1 MMQSMTGFGKSNRI
15 FPSRKASI
23 EIRTLNSKGLDL
35 SVKIPSIYKEVEPQI
50 RKLIGKVLNRG
61 KIEFAIHIESE
72 KAGKLNLVNK
82 ELASSMYKELK
93 ALNQA
98 WGEQKSDYLSMIL
111 RMPDV
116 INTEGMAPDKV
127 ELSMVLELAEEACK
141 QVREFREKEGLD
153 LRTEFLKRTDE
164 ISMLLKEIEPFEAE
178 RLESTK
184 NRLQKGLA
192 DFPTDKMDGNR
203 FEQELIY
210 YIEKLDIAEEK
221 MRLKNHI
228 QYFLDTIPLYQS
240 GKKLGFIAQEMGREI
255 NTIGSKCNHA
265 EMQKRVVQMKDSL
278 EKIKEQ
284 ILNTL

>member
-1 MMQSMTGFGKSNRI
+1 MMQSMTGFGKSNRV

-72 KAGKLNLVNK
+72 KAGELNLVNK

-98 WGEQKSDYLSMIL
+98 WGEQKGDYLSMIL

-116 INTEGMAPDKV
+116 INTEGMAPDKA

-141 QVREFREKEGLD
+141 QVREFREKEGQD

-164 ISMLLKEIEPFEAE
+164 ISTLLKEIEPFEAE

-184 NRLQKGLA
+184 NRLQKS
-192 DFPTDKMDGNR
+192 
-203 FEQELIY
+203 
-210 YIEKLDIAEEK
+210 EK
-221 MRLKNHI
+221 
-228 QYFLDTIPLYQS
+228 
-240 GKKLGFIAQEMGREI
+240 
-255 NTIGSKCNHA
+255 
-265 EMQKRVVQMKDSL
+265 
-278 EKIKEQ
+278 
-284 ILNTL
+284 